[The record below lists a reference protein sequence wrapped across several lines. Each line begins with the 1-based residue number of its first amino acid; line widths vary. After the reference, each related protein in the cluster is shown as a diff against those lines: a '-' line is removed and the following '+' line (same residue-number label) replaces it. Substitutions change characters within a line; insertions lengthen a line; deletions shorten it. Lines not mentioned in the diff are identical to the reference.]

1 MSLSGRMARAI
12 RSGVRTEK
20 MIEAKRLKIYP
31 AAREQMEAFI
41 AAETD
46 AELKKAYT
54 EMLEGC
60 IQHPDQW
67 EWYAMWMIELRDGTH
82 IGDLCFKGLGE
93 NGVVEIGYG
102 ILEEYQGQG
111 YATEAV
117 GAAVHWALQQP
128 GVKRV
133 EAETEPD
140 NRASRR
146 VLEKC
151 GFLPTGTFGEEGP
164 QFFRG

>member
-1 MSLSGRMARAI
+1 
-12 RSGVRTEK
+12 
-20 MIEAKRLKIYP
+20 MIETKRLKIYP
-31 AAREQMEAFI
+31 AVREQMEAFI
-41 AAETD
+41 TAEAE

-60 IQHPDQW
+60 LRHPDQW

-82 IGDLCFKGLGE
+82 IGDLCFKGLGT
-93 NGVVEIGYG
+93 NGIAEIGYG

-117 GAAVHWALQQP
+117 GAAVDWALQQP
-128 GVKRV
+128 DVARV
-133 EAETEPD
+133 EAETEPG
-140 NRASRR
+140 NRASQR

-151 GFLPTGTFGEEGP
+151 GFLPTGTVGEEGP
-164 QFFRG
+164 RFFRASDIL